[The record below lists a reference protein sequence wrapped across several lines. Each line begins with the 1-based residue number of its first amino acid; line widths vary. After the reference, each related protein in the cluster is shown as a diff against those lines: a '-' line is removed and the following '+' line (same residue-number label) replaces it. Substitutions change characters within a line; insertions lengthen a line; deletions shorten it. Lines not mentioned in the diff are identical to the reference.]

1 MRLRYAY
8 NTNGL
13 ANHRLDDALRLLAD
27 IGYDGCA
34 LTLDHAPPRSLR
46 PRSARAGWSASA
58 PWRSAL
64 GLALSLETGAR
75 YLLDAR
81 HKHEPT
87 LVSSDAGARAR
98 RVDLLLRAMAIA
110 ADLGAEAVSLWSGVL
125 RNGAGPRAG
134 LVVAGRGAAEV
145 ARAAEEAGVTLGFE
159 PEPGMLVERLDDYAR
174 LREAVGSP
182 ALRLTLDL
190 GHALL
195 VEDEPPEEV
204 VRRSAGELAIGPRRG
219 HAPAPSTCTWRSAR
233 GRWTTGRSSTRW
245 RRRATTAW
253 WAWSSA
259 ATATARRRWR
269 RPRSAT
275 CARPRP
281 APG

>member
-13 ANHRLDDALRLLAD
+13 ANHRLEDALRLLAD

-34 LTLDHAPPRSLR
+34 LTLDHAHLDPF
-46 PRSARAGWSASA
+46 A
-58 PWRSAL
+58 PDLLGRVERVGAL
-64 GLALSLETGAR
+64 AQRLNLALSLETGAR

-98 RVDLLLRAMAIA
+98 RVDLLLRAIAIA

-125 RNGAGPRAG
+125 RNGAGPEQAWSW
-134 LVVAGRGAAEV
+134 LVDGAAEV

-190 GHALL
+190 GHVLL
-195 VEDEPPEEV
+195 VEDAPPEQV
-204 VRRSAGELAIGPRRG
+204 VRRSAGDLAVV
-219 HAPAPSTCTWRSAR
+219 HAEDM
-233 GRWTTGRSSTRW
+233 
-245 RRRATTAW
+245 
-253 WAWSSA
+253 
-259 ATATARRRWR
+259 R
-269 RPRSAT
+269 RPQHLHLAFGEGEMRYGPILDALAEGGYGGLVGVELS
-275 CARPRP
+275 RDSHR
-281 APG
+281 APEVAEAALAYLRAAEAGAG

>member
-1 MRLRYAY
+1 MSLRYAY

-13 ANHRLDDALRLLAD
+13 ANHRLEDALRLLAD
-27 IGYDGCA
+27 IGYEGCA
-34 LTLDHAPPRSLR
+34 LTLDHAHLDPF
-46 PRSARAGWSASA
+46 A
-58 PWRSAL
+58 PDLLAQVDRVGALAQRL

-81 HKHEPT
+81 QKHEPT

-98 RVDLLLRAMAIA
+98 RIDLLLRAVAIA

-125 RNGAGPRAG
+125 RNGAGPGEAWSW
-134 LVVAGRGAAEV
+134 LVAGAAEV

-174 LREAVGSP
+174 LREAVGSS

-195 VEDEPPEEV
+195 VEDAPPEQV
-204 VRRSAGELAIGPRRG
+204 VRRAAGDLAAV
-219 HAPAPSTCTWRSAR
+219 HAEDM
-233 GRWTTGRSSTRW
+233 
-245 RRRATTAW
+245 
-253 WAWSSA
+253 
-259 ATATARRRWR
+259 R
-269 RPRSAT
+269 RPHHLHLAFGEGEMRYGPILDALAEAGYGGLVGVELS
-275 CARPRP
+275 RDSHR
-281 APG
+281 APEVAEAALAYLRAAEAGVG